1 MSSQGQDLDL
11 DEAECILANLIYRKY
26 IKGYMSH
33 QHRVMVISKA
43 VRGGV
48 VECPAWGVI
57 YIPAAGR

>member
-57 YIPAAGR
+57 